1 MLTELEVDHSELNS
15 LMQLAGVQG
24 LHPPAPPSGPLMQN
38 ACPLPLLLLLLLV
51 CCIWNQ
57 TLDGL

>member
-38 ACPLPLLLLLLLV
+38 ACPLR
-51 CCIWNQ
+51 CSWCAASG
-57 TLDGL
+57 TKY